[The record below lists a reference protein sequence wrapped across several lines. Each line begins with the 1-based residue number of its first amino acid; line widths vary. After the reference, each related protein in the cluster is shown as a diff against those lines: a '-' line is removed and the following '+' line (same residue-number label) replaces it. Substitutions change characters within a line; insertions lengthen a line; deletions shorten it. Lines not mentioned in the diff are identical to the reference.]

1 RTYSLELCGVGE
13 WEVEWLL
20 SDLATSYAQAIAG
33 PAATAA
39 TLERDDLEGLVP
51 LAKEWTRKRGI
62 ADTFTAALTGAK
74 RSGMPRSQAMV
85 LLASEAKGALNAA
98 RAKARDARSAIREL
112 EAQAQ
117 GAEAAAAEIASLE
130 AALDEAREAVATA
143 RTLYDRLV
151 GAIQAIEAA
160 EARHSTALARRLKA
174 QEALDQV
181 EDPGPRPEPPGVDSD
196 AIKFLRDEIERYRAW
211 KDQLRDEAE
220 VREKLERELA
230 TCEAEAEAL
239 KEQIAEVGALPAA
252 LLKNLIDEIP
262 DEAHELMPQ
271 VRALTRTLSSSCE
284 SRRVSLGESYDK
296 SVARYMAAAEALE
309 HARTEDAILADLE
322 SCDEEI
328 GVLQANLR
336 SLEAPA
342 SGYREALAEWE
353 EKQARREAAER
364 ELAQAT
370 DAVDN
375 ARKALEDLDAAPD
388 QDAIATAKQAV
399 DELAQEAKA
408 AEARLETARK
418 AQGAVD
424 AYRQAVETARAAEV
438 EEQAWKHVGQII
450 ERSRESSL
458 EEGVRPV
465 IDDVRAF
472 LRDAEIEAEPYVRL
486 ENARGKPTCELGW
499 IRDEKRVDVSAMSG
513 GETVLYVTALAYAFA
528 KRAPGRK
535 VLVVECDALDEWR
548 IHGLVLAL

>member
-1 RTYSLELCGVGE
+1 
-13 WEVEWLL
+13 
-20 SDLATSYAQAIAG
+20 
-33 PAATAA
+33 
-39 TLERDDLEGLVP
+39 
-51 LAKEWTRKRGI
+51 K
-62 ADTFTAALTGAK
+62 
-74 RSGMPRSQAMV
+74 
-85 LLASEAKGALNAA
+85 
-98 RAKARDARSAIREL
+98 
-112 EAQAQ
+112 
-117 GAEAAAAEIASLE
+117 
-130 AALDEAREAVATA
+130 
-143 RTLYDRLV
+143 
-151 GAIQAIEAA
+151 
-160 EARHSTALARRLKA
+160 LKA
-174 QEALDQV
+174 IVDQ
-181 EDPGPRPEPPGVDSD
+181 
-196 AIKFLRDEIERYRAW
+196 
-211 KDQLRDEAE
+211 
-220 VREKLERELA
+220 
-230 TCEAEAEAL
+230 
-239 KEQIAEVGALPAA
+239 
-252 LLKNLIDEIP
+252 IP
-262 DEAHELMPQ
+262 DEAHEYMGE
-271 VRALTRTLSSSCE
+271 VRALTREISAAFD
-284 SRRVSLGESYDK
+284 SRLVVLRGGLEE
-296 SVARYMAAAEALE
+296 AITRYSAASEALGN
-309 HARTEDAILADLE
+309 ARTEDAILAAIE
-322 SCDEEI
+322 QCDEEI

-342 SGYREALAEWE
+342 SGYREALSEWE
-353 EKQARREAAER
+353 GKQAKREAAER

-548 IHGLVLAL
+548 IHGLVLALGKRHRELDACVLTLWRAMDLPTRAPGYAGDLPLTEIALEGAAIE